1 MTRRGLL
8 ASALGAGV
16 SLSNFAVALPL
27 LVLARGDSP
36 REAGA
41 LIGLETIAFSFG
53 ALLPLRFRRSAAPIA
68 NALGLVA
75 VGDLVLAVPSGQLL
89 LALGALIHGSG
100 MGLFWVGV
108 QASLGRRSGASG
120 SERAFVAQ
128 YTLYVAGT
136 ASGGAL
142 TGAAIAALRSFGVDH
157 VASIRLTFLIG
168 AAAVVGALPVVL
180 AWLRGL
186 EPGTPIRLV
195 APRAL
200 YGLRLQLPDLLLVS
214 AMGPLL
220 GLAPVVLRNS
230 FHLSPLPIGCV
241 AGAVAAAKISG
252 SVTASRVAFS
262 FGRATAVGTMLAGA
276 AIATTFLLGAHTA
289 WLYVGLIITATFLG
303 VGVWPTLV
311 DGALAR
317 VTPSE
322 RHALSVIWNVR
333 EYAVSA
339 LATVGGALLLHVDG
353 KPSLAVGFV
362 AVLLFGA
369 AVAALTGLRAPVYQP
384 EAE

>member
-36 REAGA
+36 RQAGA

-68 NALGLVA
+68 IALGLVA
-75 VGDLVLAVPSGQLL
+75 IGDLVLAVPSGQLL

-142 TGAAIAALRSFGVDH
+142 TGAAIAALRAFGVDH

-220 GLAPVVLRNS
+220 GHAPVVPVS
-230 FHLSPLPIGCV
+230 YTQQTLPTKG
-241 AGAVAAAKISG
+241 
-252 SVTASRVAFS
+252 
-262 FGRATAVGTMLAGA
+262 
-276 AIATTFLLGAHTA
+276 
-289 WLYVGLIITATFLG
+289 
-303 VGVWPTLV
+303 
-311 DGALAR
+311 
-317 VTPSE
+317 
-322 RHALSVIWNVR
+322 
-333 EYAVSA
+333 
-339 LATVGGALLLHVDG
+339 
-353 KPSLAVGFV
+353 
-362 AVLLFGA
+362 
-369 AVAALTGLRAPVYQP
+369 
-384 EAE
+384 